1 LDASTGEYQK
11 TDLEPLTATEEMC
24 EDKVMASSRV
34 FIDVAQT
41 VQYLSVHS
49 SVSGLQRVV
58 LSIIEEFN
66 SNNRTRVIPVCYRYT
81 TGDFVEPNL
90 ENIAL
95 LISLLK
101 SSANIGNINDLA
113 DKILSDMNNAPA
125 IDFQSQDTLLVLESV
140 WITDNY
146 YANVYRYRLNG
157 LLVITMLYDLVPTL
171 DPTFIDEVG
180 PRFHR
185 YLHGA
190 SMVSNRVITI
200 SQSTRND
207 YSAYCAAHHLLEAPG
222 CVTQLP
228 GGFIDIDKSTQHRS
242 EANGFEIWPRP
253 YILMVGTIEVRKNH
267 LVALHAWQ
275 DLIENRGSQN
285 VPDLVCVGK
294 IGWNV
299 EQFFSE
305 LALSDDTVKD
315 RIHLMT
321 ENVVDD
327 ELKSLYQN
335 CLFTIYP
342 SSYEGWGLPVSESLD
357 FGKAVITTS
366 VSSMP
371 EAGMDFAKYVPPADP
386 RALSKAIGEFL
397 DDPEIPQAL
406 GIHAIKNRERIDWTT
421 VVNRLI
427 DEIDNLRKS
436 SNALRAP

>member
-1 LDASTGEYQK
+1 MAASPGEYQK
-11 TDLEPLTATEEMC
+11 TDLEHLTATEEMC
-24 EDKVMASSRV
+24 ENKVMASSRV

-41 VQYLSVHS
+41 IQYLSVHS

-66 SNNRTRVIPVCYRYT
+66 SNNRTRIMPVCYRYT

-90 ENIAL
+90 EDIAL

-101 SSANIGNINDLA
+101 SSANIGNKNDLA

-140 WITDNY
+140 WITENY
-146 YANVYRYRLNG
+146 FANVFKYRPDG
-157 LLVITMLYDLVPTL
+157 LLVITMLHDLIPTL
-171 DPTFIDEVG
+171 DPTFMDEVG

-185 YLHGA
+185 YLHGVSLA
-190 SMVSNRVITI
+190 SDRVITN
-200 SQSTRND
+200 SKSTRND
-207 YSAYCAAHHLLEAPG
+207 FSAYCTAHSLLEAPG

-228 GGFIDIDKSTQHRS
+228 GGIDHFPDLQHHES
-242 EANGFEIWPRP
+242 DLNDFEIWPRP

-275 DLIENRGSQN
+275 NLIESRGSQN

-294 IGWNV
+294 IGWNI
-299 EQFFSE
+299 EEFLSE
-305 LALSDDTVKD
+305 LASSDSRTKN
-315 RIHLMT
+315 RFHLLT
-321 ENVVDD
+321 ENVSDAH
-327 ELKSLYQN
+327 LKSLYQN

-357 FGKAVITTS
+357 FGKAVITTN

-371 EAGMDFAKYVPPADP
+371 EAGMEFAKYIPPNDAN
-386 RALSKAIGEFL
+386 ALFAAISEWL
-397 DDPEIPQAL
+397 DNPEIPQAI
-406 GIHAIKNRERIDWTT
+406 GIRAINDRERIDWHT
-421 VVNRLI
+421 VVNRI
-427 DEIDNLRKS
+427 IYEIDDLRKS
-436 SNALRAP
+436 NNALRTI